1 MEDFLNEFLGESQ
14 ESVDEEVFLPDISK
28 HGRME
33 DDYSSLSMSPTVSN
47 QDRSSDRDLE
57 DIIPDTPE
65 STLRL
70 NTGRNLFDYI
80 LEIQQ
85 SVKELHQKIDKEK
98 KFRIEGAVQQELNVI
113 AKAAFG
119 TDIFNVSDCFID
131 EIKQLIQL
139 EMNRTPT
146 ALEVRMAKQH
156 IRKKFSMEYRP
167 AMYRTL
173 KKNMEMGRE
182 QITRKLFK
190 SFASTLHQTT
200 VNTVG
205 YRKKVVLIMRIVQR
219 RGSIVPGTFW
229 TRVRNL
235 YDSIEEK
242 IPARK
247 LAIYEAFQRKDDRG
261 GREQ

>member
-1 MEDFLNEFLGESQ
+1 
-14 ESVDEEVFLPDISK
+14 
-28 HGRME
+28 
-33 DDYSSLSMSPTVSN
+33 MS
-47 QDRSSDRDLE
+47 
-57 DIIPDTPE
+57 
-65 STLRL
+65 
-70 NTGRNLFDYI
+70 
-80 LEIQQ
+80 
-85 SVKELHQKIDKEK
+85 
-98 KFRIEGAVQQELNVI
+98 
-113 AKAAFG
+113 
-119 TDIFNVSDCFID
+119 
-131 EIKQLIQL
+131 
-139 EMNRTPT
+139 RTPT

-182 QITRKLFK
+182 PMTRKLFK

-219 RGSIVPGTFW
+219 RGNIVTGTFW
-229 TRVRNL
+229 TKVRNL

-242 IPARK
+242 VPARK

-261 GREQ
+261 EGNNKIQIIKFQREEAEQRRVKERFYDISSFPNVLGAFGGTLIPIQEMSGNDEPNYVCRKQYQAINVQAICDAELK